1 MTSFSKFFIII
12 KLKYNFRNS
21 SSLSSLRTLQYNL
34 LLPLQIMAG
43 AFLSFFWQGFSVALE
58 LGLELV
64 LGYQTGLELKE
75 IWLAASAS
83 WVLEFKTC
91 SKIMAWFFL
100 LLLLNIFSYLHVSLC
115 HYFCLI
121 SLFFCFCLCLSLFLT
136 DTDTHMHTHTE
147 IYKWIFFSV

>member
-21 SSLSSLRTLQYNL
+21 SSLSSLRALQYNL

-43 AFLSFFWQGFSVALE
+43 AFLSFFFFWQGFSVALE

-100 LLLLNIFSYLHVSLC
+100 LLLLNIFSYP
-115 HYFCLI
+115 CLTLP
-121 SLFFCFCLCLSLFLT
+121 LFLSHLSIFLFLSLSFSFPYR
-136 DTDTHMHTHTE
+136 HRHTHAHTHWN
-147 IYKWIFFSV
+147 I